1 MTNVMLAHGEK
12 IIFGSLRTVY
22 NLYLNQISNIPPI
35 LKIIFGVNYGI
46 KYLERLMKYKLVK
59 YI

>member
-1 MTNVMLAHGEK
+1 MTNFMLAHGEK
-12 IIFGSLRTVY
+12 IIFESLRTVY
-22 NLYLNQISNIPPI
+22 NLYLNQIPNIPPI